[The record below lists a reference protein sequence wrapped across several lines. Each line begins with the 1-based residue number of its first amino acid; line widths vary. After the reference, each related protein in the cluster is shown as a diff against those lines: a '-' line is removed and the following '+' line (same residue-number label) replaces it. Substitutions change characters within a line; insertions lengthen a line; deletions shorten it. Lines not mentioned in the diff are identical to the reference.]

1 MFDPR
6 PVRVKPKSL
15 TDSLYYDTI
24 DVLYSEAFVKAKMC
38 GGEYYQD
45 VMAQLYCT
53 AEKMRRKAEEGDST
67 IISLYNTM
75 RIKGDYVTYYGT
87 ACDYIYEFNDEFID
101 EYFKEETPSK
111 IVREL
116 KDIGWALGGI
126 RFVAFSRAV
135 GNKELRADDDLS
147 EFIDD
152 IDMARSIIS
161 VWEKRHGKDT
171 DPGED

>member
-24 DVLYSEAFVKAKMC
+24 DALYSEAFVKAKLC
-38 GGEYYQD
+38 GDKLYQD
-45 VMAQLYCT
+45 VMVHLCST
-53 AEKMRRKAEEGDST
+53 IEKMRREAEEGDST
-67 IISLYNTM
+67 IINLYNTM

-116 KDIGWALGGI
+116 KDIDLALGEI
-126 RFVAFSRAV
+126 RFVAFSRAI
-135 GNKELRADDDLS
+135 GNKELRAGDDLS
-147 EFIDD
+147 GFIDD
-152 IDMARSIIS
+152 TDMAQSIIS

-171 DPGED
+171 DTGED

>member
-24 DVLYSEAFVKAKMC
+24 DALYSEAFVKAKMC
-38 GGEYYQD
+38 DGEHYQD
-45 VMAQLYCT
+45 VMFQLYCT
-53 AEKMRRKAEEGDST
+53 ADEMCRKAEEGDST
-67 IISLYNTM
+67 IINLYNTM
-75 RIKGDYVTYYGT
+75 HIKGDYVTYYGT
-87 ACDYIYEFNDEFID
+87 AYDCIYEFNDEFID

-116 KDIGWALGGI
+116 KDIGWALGRI

-135 GNKELRADDDLS
+135 GNKELMADDDLS
-147 EFIDD
+147 GFIDD
-152 IDMARSIIS
+152 IDMAQSIVS

-171 DPGED
+171 DTGED